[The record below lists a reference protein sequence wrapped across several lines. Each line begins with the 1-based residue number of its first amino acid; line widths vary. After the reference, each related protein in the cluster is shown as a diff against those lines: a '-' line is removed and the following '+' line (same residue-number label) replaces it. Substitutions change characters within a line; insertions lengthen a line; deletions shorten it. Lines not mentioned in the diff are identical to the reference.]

1 MQQMLTS
8 ITPIDYLINMPHVK
22 LNIQENG
29 KAVWL
34 ANFNLVSYTEIKWH
48 LSRDLPSDTATL
60 IRKHNNSVDKEVIK
74 IKVVNGITTIKAPL
88 SPLETIQL
96 IF

>member
-29 KAVWL
+29 
-34 ANFNLVSYTEIKWH
+34 I
-48 LSRDLPSDTATL
+48 
-60 IRKHNNSVDKEVIK
+60 
-74 IKVVNGITTIKAPL
+74 
-88 SPLETIQL
+88 
-96 IF
+96 